1 MKSDKIVIYPNV
13 LNFMN
18 IGAVFMGTAS
28 LFLFF
33 VSLTGIKFYDDE
45 RYPGIALLCLIMGIL
60 FLGSPLGKKIT
71 ISGNIVEYRN
81 WFFFN
86 SKIQV
91 TEETKIKM
99 GCCYPKWGGHPD
111 FIWKIS
117 NNRGKEKIKINA
129 SCFNYKRVNAEFEK
143 LAGYKIDYSLAE
155 IKF

>member
-71 ISGNIVEYRN
+71 VSGNIVEYRN

-99 GCCYPKWGGHPD
+99 GCYYPKWGGQSTL
-111 FIWKIS
+111 IWKIS
-117 NNRGKEKIKINA
+117 NKRGKEKIKIDA
-129 SCFNYKRVNAEFEK
+129 WYFNYKKVNEELSK
-143 LAGYKIDYSLAE
+143 LTGYKIDYSLAE